1 MNTELEELLES
12 SFKMRKLLEQVLP
25 KEAVDYILNLLAK
38 DGAHRRYLKIVEE
51 NENDLSI

>member
-25 KEAVDYILNLLAK
+25 KEAVDYILTLLAK

-51 NENDLSI
+51 NENDLSV

>member
-38 DGAHRRYLKIVEE
+38 DGAHRKYLKIVGE
-51 NENDLSI
+51 NE